1 MNITNKEFE
10 AIEMALKLLPR
21 GDEFKNL
28 PRETQDIIVNA
39 DATMV
44 NLVRKKNANN
54 KRTAEYIANKR
65 KENKN
70 YAR

>member
-28 PRETQDIIVNA
+28 PRETQDTIVRA
-39 DATMV
+39 DTTMV
-44 NLVRKKNANN
+44 NLLQKKKKSN
-54 KRTAEYIANKR
+54 KRTAEYVANKR

>member
-10 AIEMALKLLPR
+10 TIKKALELLPH
-21 GDEFKNL
+21 GLDFENL
-28 PRETQDIIVNA
+28 PKETQDTIVRA
-39 DATMV
+39 DTTMV
-44 NLVRKKNANN
+44 NLLQKKKKSN

>member
-28 PRETQDIIVNA
+28 SRETQDIIVNA